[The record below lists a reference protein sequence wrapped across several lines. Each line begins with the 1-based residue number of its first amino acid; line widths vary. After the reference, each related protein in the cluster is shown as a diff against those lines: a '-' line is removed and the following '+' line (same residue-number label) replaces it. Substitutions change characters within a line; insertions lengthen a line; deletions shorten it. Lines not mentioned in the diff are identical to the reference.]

1 MIMGEPGEWFDLT
14 HHPEPVEGHV
24 EAPFN
29 GRGCTRL
36 RRVNPS
42 PLQRFD
48 SGLEDRPP
56 TGGGVAVLFVKELLG
71 RQLGSNRAMES
82 KFLGREVIS
91 KPRCPFCGLLVE
103 RPRDLRRTQMPTGAC
118 KCGAVYVLDV
128 TGHNLG
134 AAMMEA
140 LLYACGGDWDLAG
153 SLRRETDYLDDQLKN
168 YDDQTHLIIH
178 RGIYQ
183 GRRIAGTLFFIS
195 LRKPVQSPKKNEVV
209 MKQNAPASRR
219 NGITKGLFGKQ
230 DAEALVNAYD
240 LEPLLGMA
248 EEDKKITRDLKRLL
262 YSGDKLLR
270 WRAAEALGKVTS
282 VIAQRDHGT
291 VARLL
296 QGFFTSLTDTASSSW
311 GALNAIGEIIGR
323 EPEQFSGYL
332 PQLLQLSR
340 DRSLLADVLRA
351 LCKIGSARPDLL
363 RSAPFRVT
371 ALLQDPD
378 PEIRGYAAILL
389 GNVGVHEAKT
399 ELEKLLDD
407 RSEVETYRDGY
418 LEKKTVGQ
426 LASESLKRL

>member
-1 MIMGEPGEWFDLT
+1 
-14 HHPEPVEGHV
+14 
-24 EAPFN
+24 
-29 GRGCTRL
+29 
-36 RRVNPS
+36 
-42 PLQRFD
+42 
-48 SGLEDRPP
+48 
-56 TGGGVAVLFVKELLG
+56 
-71 RQLGSNRAMES
+71 MES
-82 KFLGREVIS
+82 KFSGRDVIS
-91 KPRCPFCGLLVE
+91 KPKCPFCGLLIE
-103 RPRDLRRTQMPTGAC
+103 RPRDLTQSTMPTGTC

-140 LLYACGGDWDLAG
+140 LLHASGGDWDLAW
-153 SLRRETDYLDDQLKN
+153 SLTREKDYLDDQVKN

-183 GRRIAGTLFFIS
+183 GRRIAGTLFFI
-195 LRKPVQSPKKNEVV
+195 RVQKPVQSSKRNEAP
-209 MKQNAPASRR
+209 MKENAPASPRK
-219 NGITKGLFGKQ
+219 GINKRSLGKR
-230 DAEALVNAYD
+230 DVEALVNAYD
-240 LEPLLGMA
+240 LEPLLSLA

-270 WRAAEALGKVTS
+270 WRAAEALGKVSS
-282 VIAQRDHGT
+282 VIVRRDHGT

-311 GALNAIGEIIGR
+311 GALDAIGEIIGR

-363 RSAPFRVT
+363 RSTSFQVT
-371 ALLQDPD
+371 VLLQDPD
-378 PEIRGYAAILL
+378 PEIRGYAAIFL
-389 GNVGVHEAKT
+389 GRAGVREART

-407 RSEVETYRDGY
+407 PSEMETYKDGF
-418 LEKKTVGQ
+418 LEKKSVGH
-426 LASESLKRL
+426 LASDALKKL